1 MTRNDAPYP
10 KPGYAP
16 SARNFACVTLAL
28 LPHLKLNPEPTAG
41 DNIVTRAPLIAV
53 LFSAMTLFNTAT
65 ATPESTLQAALND
78 PSREAADQA
87 RDQRD
92 RPDVTLSMCDIK
104 PGDATADIFAGG
116 GYYSELLSHMVG
128 SEGKVLLR
136 NNPPYAAYAAKS
148 LDKRDLSGRYPN
160 VENLVVEND
169 DLRLPAQ
176 GVDAALLMITLHDLF
191 YAEPE
196 SGWTQIDVA
205 DFLSQIHAALK
216 PDGRLLIVD
225 HAATMGAADGQSK
238 TLHRI
243 EEAYAQQVLKAAGFE
258 LAATSDILANPED
271 DHSKSVFDKSIRG
284 HTDRFVH
291 LYRKAPPVA
300 NRFYYRW

>member
-1 MTRNDAPYP
+1 MN
-10 KPGYAP
+10 
-16 SARNFACVTLAL
+16 
-28 LPHLKLNPEPTAG
+28 
-41 DNIVTRAPLIAV
+41 RAPLIAV
-53 LFSAMTLFNTAT
+53 LFSSMTLFNTAI
-65 ATPESTLQAALND
+65 AMPESPLQATLAD
-78 PSREAADQA
+78 PSRDAADQA

-92 RPDVTLSMCDIK
+92 RPDVSLAMCGIK
-104 PGDATADIFAGG
+104 LGDTTADIFAGG

-148 LDKRDLSGRYPN
+148 LEKRNLSGRFPN
-160 VENLVVEND
+160 VENMVVENE

-176 GVDAALLMITLHDLF
+176 GVDVAILMITLHDLF
-191 YAEPE
+191 YADPE
-196 SGWTQIDVA
+196 TGWAKIDVA
-205 DFLSQIHAALK
+205 DFLGQIHAALK

-225 HAATMGAADGQSK
+225 HAAANAAGDSQSK
-238 TLHRI
+238 ALHRI
-243 EEAYAQQVLKAAGFE
+243 EAAYAQQVLETAGFE

-271 DHSKSVFDKSIRG
+271 DHSKSVFDKEIRG

-291 LYRKAPPVA
+291 LYRKAPPTA